1 MESTDFPSHHPE
13 LRDASVTA
21 LEKEAG
27 LVVVTQDDP
36 SSVINPEESRIV
48 HQENKRSL
56 LEDEASNG
64 MEPLS
69 KKQKSDGSVT
79 EETTAAVSLD
89 REGEEGSEEKKP
101 SSDDDIAPI
110 PPALVGISTYGDN
123 DVLSG

>member
-101 SSDDDIAPI
+101 SRDDDIAPI